1 MKKFL
6 YSVMILSFAFAISCD
21 KEPSTNSIE
30 TPYVPVTGVSL
41 NHIAAIFNIGDT
53 LTLIATVLP
62 DSITNKTVSA
72 SNKTVSWISSAP
84 NTVSVVN
91 GKLTALAIG
100 TATITVITQDGEKTA
115 TCLVTVSE
123 TIWETSLGKASFAT
137 DSTWKIPGNGITQ
150 EWSDA
155 VQTVDCSSK
164 ATFSGWNSTT
174 SSYNVDCR
182 SNPYQKGDLFSWHA
196 VAEVENICPDGW
208 RIPDS
213 ADFRNLD
220 IALGFNGQNRYQETV
235 NDTSWQVQL
244 DTYLTTWGGTYGG
257 LCTSVGSLYNQDFS
271 EVYWSQSE
279 NNTDLGFRFTF
290 DTNGHI
296 YPQGWGNKGYGR
308 SLRCVRD
315 VP

>member
-1 MKKFL
+1 
-6 YSVMILSFAFAISCD
+6 MILSFAFAISCD
-21 KEPSTNSIE
+21 KEPQRETESTAVES
-30 TPYVPVTGVSL
+30 VTL
-41 NHIAAIFNIGDT
+41 NQIATIFNVDDT
-53 LTLIATVLP
+53 LMLIATVLP
-62 DSITNKTVSA
+62 NNAINKTVTWSSSDTVVATVDSNGLVTAVSA
-72 SNKTVSWISSAP
+72 GN
-84 NTVSVVN
+84 
-91 GKLTALAIG
+91 
-100 TATITVITQDGEKTA
+100 ATIIVTTQDGEKTA
-115 TCLVTVSE
+115 TCVVTVSK
-123 TIWETSLGKASFAT
+123 TTWETSLGKASFAT

-271 EVYWSQSE
+271 GVYLSQSE

>member
-72 SNKTVSWISSAP
+72 STKTVSWISSAP

-137 DSTWKIPGNGITQ
+137 DFTWKISGNSITQ

-164 ATFSGWNSTT
+164 TTFSGGNST
-174 SSYNVDCR
+174 SGFNIDCR
-182 SNPYQKGDLFSWHA
+182 SNPGQKGDLFSWRA
-196 VAEVENICPDGW
+196 VKEVAEICPDGW
-208 RIPDS
+208 RVPTS
-213 ADFRNLD
+213 QDFIDLD
-220 IALGFNGQNRYQETV
+220 IALDFNGQNRYQEMV
-235 NDTSWQVQL
+235 KDTSWQVQL
-244 DTYLTTWGGTYGG
+244 NTYLTIWGGAYGG
-257 LCTSVGSLYNQDFS
+257 SCYSDGSLLNQGFFGI
-271 EVYWSQSE
+271 YWSQSE
-279 NNTDLGFRFTF
+279 SSTALGFLLSFNT
-290 DTNGHI
+290 GGYI
-296 YPQGWGNKGYGR
+296 YPQNWGSKGSGYV
-308 SLRCVRD
+308 LRCVK
-315 VP
+315 